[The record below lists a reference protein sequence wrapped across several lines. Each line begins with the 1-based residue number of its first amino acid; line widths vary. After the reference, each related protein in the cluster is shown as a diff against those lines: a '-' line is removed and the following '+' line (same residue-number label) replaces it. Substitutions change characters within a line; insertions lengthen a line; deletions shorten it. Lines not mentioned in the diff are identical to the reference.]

1 MRTSEQFNLCNIM
14 PDKDIIIIILSQKKM
29 SQLKALAPYLFI
41 NSITQ
46 KKKGHMQYSDV
57 RNNQIVT

>member
-1 MRTSEQFNLCNIM
+1 M

-46 KKKGHMQYSDV
+46 KKKATCSIQMSE
-57 RNNQIVT
+57 ITKSWPK

>member
-1 MRTSEQFNLCNIM
+1 M

-57 RNNQIVT
+57 RNAQIMT